1 MQETLWVPVA
11 HAPLH
16 VPGGLVTCVWHGC
29 PLAPSKALRTGRRA
43 VMPLPLAHGGCLR
56 DALWHCLSWHRS
68 RLWCLGRAADTG
80 LGLAG
85 STVCRVGEP

>member
-1 MQETLWVPVA
+1 MGACGTRSPACAWGAGHLRLAW
-11 HAPLH
+11 LS
-16 VPGGLVTCVWHGC
+16 PG
-29 PLAPSKALRTGRRA
+29 SFKALRTGRRA
-43 VMPLPLAHGGCLR
+43 VMPLLLAHGGCLR

-85 STVCRVGEP
+85 STVCSVGEP